1 MGRLLEN
8 CVVNI
13 KDKSWSVTA
22 DVEISAKAAEG
33 VIVHQGG
40 KFGGW
45 SLYAKAGK
53 VKFAYNLFGLKLF
66 TTEAAKPIPSGKHQV
81 RMDFKYD
88 GGGLGKGGN
97 VTLYYDGQKTGEGRV
112 DGTVPMVFSADET
125 LDLGHDTG
133 TNVSPDYSTET
144 SEFNG
149 KIHLVRIDL
158 GEDTHEHLITP
169 EDRHRIAM
177 ARQ

>member
-22 DVEISAKAAEG
+22 DVEVLAKAAEG

-66 TTEAAKPIPSGKHQV
+66 TTVAANPISAGKHQV

-97 VTLYYDGQKTGEGRV
+97 VTLYYDGQKAGEGRV
-112 DGTVPMVFSADET
+112 DATVPMCFSADEG
-125 LDLGHDTG
+125 LDIGHESG
-133 TNVSPDYSTET
+133 TNVTPDYTTQE

-149 KIHLVRIDL
+149 KIHLLRIDL
-158 GEDTHEHLITP
+158 GEDSHEHLITP

-177 ARQ
+177 TRQ

>member
-1 MGRLLEN
+1 M
-8 CVVNI
+8 I
-13 KDKSWSVTA
+13 
-22 DVEISAKAAEG
+22 I
-33 VIVHQGG
+33 HQGG

-53 VKFAYNLFGLKLF
+53 VKFAYNFVGLKLF
-66 TTEAAKPIPSGKHQV
+66 TTETEKPLAAGKHQV
-81 RMDFKYD
+81 RMEFKYD

-97 VTLYYDGQKTGEGRV
+97 VVLYYDGKKAGEGRV
-112 DGTVPMVFSADET
+112 EATTPMAFSADEVC
-125 LDLGHDTG
+125 DIGHDTG

-149 KIHLVRIDL
+149 RIRLVRIDL
-158 GEDTHEHLITP
+158 GADSHEHLITP